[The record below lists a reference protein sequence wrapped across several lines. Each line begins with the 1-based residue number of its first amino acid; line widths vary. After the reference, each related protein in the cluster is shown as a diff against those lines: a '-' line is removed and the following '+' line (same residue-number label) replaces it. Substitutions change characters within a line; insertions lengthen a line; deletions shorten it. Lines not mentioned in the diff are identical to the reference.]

1 VPSLSVKR
9 GRLLPNYLEDTEWN
23 YLNEPPFRTR
33 LQPQLPAEKKSIEEE
48 MTQKRGPSTECWEG
62 ERVGT
67 ITTFEC
73 PQAGD
78 SEGEVYKAL
87 SICLIMKYLENK
99 NKSTYLL
106 FQIFDFC
113 RDSQKH
119 SDQ

>member
-1 VPSLSVKR
+1 MKR

-33 LQPQLPAEKKSIEEE
+33 LQPQLPAEKKSFEE

-99 NKSTYLL
+99 IRVHTYYFRFLISVGIAKST
-106 FQIFDFC
+106 QINRCF
-113 RDSQKH
+113 
-119 SDQ
+119 